1 MRRMFHALLVGAVA
15 VGISGVFQPV
25 ASADAAPLEVKDV
38 SASADDGNVPANT
51 LDNDLSTRWSAEGD
65 GAWIRYD
72 LGSQQTIGSASIAWH
87 QGDTR
92 KNTFD
97 IQLSDD
103 GSAWT
108 TVMDNRTTS
117 GTTQQQQN
125 YDFADTTAR
134 YLRIVGHGN
143 TTNDWTSI
151 TETDIYPADGGGEDP
166 GGGSCAYP
174 ADVLDLKN
182 WYIGLPVGE
191 KESPTNV
198 YQPELDTY
206 ANDPWF
212 TTDDDCTAVRFRA
225 PVNGVTTSGSKYP
238 RSELREMTDS
248 GESKASWSSTSG
260 THTMVIDQAIT
271 DVPEETPN
279 VVAGQI
285 HDDSDDVSV
294 FRLEGSK
301 LYVTD
306 EDEKAHLVTEDYE
319 LGTRF
324 QAKFVVSDGK
334 IKAYYNGQLQ
344 TTLSKEFS
352 GAYFKAGAYT
362 QANCDKSDPC
372 SEDNYGQVKIYGLSV
387 THSDGGDDE
396 DGAGDDGGSPD
407 AGGGGGTDDGSDADS
422 TEAAKRYGWGT
433 PLPVSDEFDY
443 TGAVDPDKW
452 GVPTGEVGGTQG
464 CWEGHAKNGRR
475 CAKNS
480 TVADGMLTMRGE
492 ANGDTGWIRQ
502 ERDAQYGR
510 WEIRSRSR
518 NTGSDGELYHVLH
531 LIWPTEGN
539 RLENGEYDWVENSD
553 PESSCLTAFL
563 HYPKSPS
570 DKKEHREVCS
580 VDMTQWHNFAFEWTP
595 DALVGY
601 VDGEEWFRESGGAD
615 ADRGDI
621 QTMPSGHLN
630 IQLDNFTGDSGLRPA
645 VLEVDWVRTYDIDPS
660 GEDPTDPTDPTDPG
674 GDAPVQVADVSA
686 SADDGNVPANTL
698 DNDLSTRWSA
708 EGDGAWIRYDLGS
721 QQTIG
726 SASIAWHQG
735 DTRKNTFDIQLSD
748 DDSTWTTVM
757 NNRTT
762 SGTTQQQQNYD
773 FADTT
778 ARYLRI
784 VGHGNTTNDWT
795 SITETDIY
803 PADGGG
809 EDPGSGDGDNGGG
822 GDGEPSPVR
831 TVRVADSDELEA
843 AFEDAR
849 AGDRILLA
857 DGTYAV
863 GRMTGK
869 NGTAAEPITVV
880 AENRG
885 QAVIDDGQLEVAD
898 SSYVTFEGL
907 KFTNSDTLKITGSN
921 HVRLSRNHFR
931 LTEESSLKWVLLQGE
946 NSHHNRIDHN
956 LFEDKHQRGNFIT
969 VDGSETEQS
978 QHDRIDHNHFRD
990 IGPRAENEMEAVRV
1004 GESALSRSSGFTI
1017 VEANLFENCD
1027 GDPEI
1032 VSVKSNDN
1040 VVRYNTIRA
1049 SQGVVAQRHG
1059 NRGEF
1064 YGNFFL
1070 GEGKEGTGGIR
1081 LYGQDHK
1088 VYNNYFEGLTGTGY
1102 DAALQ
1107 IDGGDVDTSGAL
1119 SAHWRVYR
1127 ATVVNNTFVN
1137 NVSNIE
1143 IGANYELAPVDSVI
1157 ADNLVA
1163 GSRGKLINEVKDPDN
1178 MAYSGN
1184 IAWPT
1189 GSATVGVSAPAD
1201 SVRVADP
1208 LLASDGSL
1216 YRIGAG
1222 SPAIDGAAG
1231 GHSFVTDDM
1240 DGQSRADGVD
1250 VGADERSSSTV
1261 TRTPLAATDVGP
1273 DAA

>member
-1 MRRMFHALLVGAVA
+1 MFRALLVGAVA
-15 VGISGVFQPV
+15 VGVSGAFHPV
-25 ASADAAPLEVKDV
+25 ASAGTSPLEVKSV
-38 SASADDGNVPANT
+38 TASADDGNVPANT

-72 LGSQQTIGSASIAWH
+72 LGAAQTVGSVSVAWH
-87 QGDTR
+87 QGDIR
-92 KNTFD
+92 KSTFD
-97 IQLSDD
+97 VQLSAD
-103 GSAWT
+103 GSSWT
-108 TVMDNRTTS
+108 TVLNRRTGS
-117 GTTQQQQN
+117 GTTREQQRF
-125 YDFADTTAR
+125 DFADASAR
-134 YLRIVGHGN
+134 YVRIVGHGN
-143 TTNDWTSI
+143 TVNDWTSI
-151 TETDIYPADGGGEDP
+151 TETDINGADGGGDDG

-174 ADVLDLKN
+174 ADVLDLTN
-182 WYIGLPVGE
+182 WYVGLPVGE
-191 KESPTNV
+191 EESPTNV
-198 YQPELDTY
+198 YQPELATY
-206 ANDPWF
+206 SDDPWF
-212 TTDDDCTAVRFRA
+212 TTADDCAAVRFRA
-225 PVNGVTTSGSKYP
+225 PVDGVTTSGSKYP
-238 RSELREMTDS
+238 RSELREMTDT

-271 DVPEETPN
+271 DLPEETPN

-285 HDDSDDVSV
+285 HDASDDVSV

-301 LYVTD
+301 LYITD
-306 EDEKAHLVTEDYE
+306 GDEEHHKLVVDDYV

-324 QAKFVVSDGK
+324 QAKFVIGDGEV
-334 IKAYYNGQLQ
+334 KAYYNGELQ

-362 QANCDKSDPC
+362 QANCDNSDPC
-372 SEDNYGQVKIYGLSV
+372 SDDNYGQVKIYGLNV
-387 THSDGGDDE
+387 THSDDGGDE
-396 DGAGDDGGSPD
+396 
-407 AGGGGGTDDGSDADS
+407 GGGGDGDS

-433 PLPVSDEFDY
+433 PLPISDEFDY

-452 GVPTGEVGGTQG
+452 AVPTGEVGGTKG
-464 CWEGHAKNGRR
+464 CWEGHDGNGRR

-492 ANGDTGWIRQ
+492 ANGDTGWLRQ

-531 LIWPTEGN
+531 LIWPTAGN

-553 PESSCLTAFL
+553 PESQCLGAFL

-601 VDGEEWFRESGGAD
+601 VDGVEWFRESGGAD

-645 VLEVDWVRTYDIDPS
+645 VLEVDWVRTYDIKPA

-674 GDAPVQVADVSA
+674 GDSPVQVANVSA

-708 EGDGAWIRYDLGS
+708 EGDGAWIRYDLGAA
-721 QQTIG
+721 QTAG
-726 SASIAWHQG
+726 SVSVAWHQG
-735 DTRKNTFDIQLSD
+735 DIRKSTFDVQLSTD
-748 DDSTWTTVM
+748 GSSWKTVLE
-757 NNRTT
+757 RKT
-762 SGTTQQQQNYD
+762 SSGGTREQQRFD
-773 FADTT
+773 FADAS
-778 ARYLRI
+778 ARYVRI
-784 VGHGNTTNDWT
+784 VGHGNTVNDWT
-795 SITETDIY
+795 SITETDIHG
-803 PADGGG
+803 ADG
-809 EDPGSGDGDNGGG
+809 SGG
-822 GDGEPSPVR
+822 GDDGDDGEQSPVR
-831 TVRVADSDELEA
+831 TVRVADSDELKS

-849 AGDRILLA
+849 AGDRIVLA
-857 DGTYAV
+857 DGTYSI
-863 GRMTGK
+863 GKMTGK
-869 NGTAAEPITVV
+869 NGTATEPVTVV

-885 QAVIDDGQLEVAD
+885 KAVVDGGQLEVAD

-921 HVRLSRNHFR
+921 HVRLTRNHFR
-931 LTEESSLKWVLLQGE
+931 LTEESSLKWVIIQGE

-956 LFEDKHQRGNFIT
+956 LFEEKHQLGNFIT

-990 IGPRAENEMEAVRV
+990 IGPRAENEMEAIRV
-1004 GESALSRSSGFTI
+1004 GWSGISQSSGFTV
-1017 VEANLFENCD
+1017 VESNLFENCD

-1040 VVRYNTIRA
+1040 VVRYNTFRA
-1049 SQGVVAQRHG
+1049 SQGALSQRHG

-1070 GEGKEGTGGIR
+1070 GEGKAGTGGIR
-1081 LYGQDHK
+1081 IYGQDHK

-1127 ATVVNNTFVN
+1127 ATVVNNTFLN

-1143 IGANYELAPVDSVI
+1143 IGANYKLAPVDSVI
-1157 ADNLVA
+1157 ADNVVV
-1163 GSRGKLINEVKDPDN
+1163 GSRGKLINEVKEPEG
-1178 MAYSGN
+1178 MAYAGN

-1189 GSATVGVSAPAD
+1189 GSATVGVSVPSD
-1201 SVRVADP
+1201 SVRAVDP

-1216 YRIGAG
+1216 YRLGAG
-1222 SPAIDGAAG
+1222 SPAIDSGTG
-1231 GHSFVTDDM
+1231 GHAFVTEDM
-1240 DGQSRADGVD
+1240 DGQARVGGTDA
-1250 VGADERSSSTV
+1250 GADERSSSTV
-1261 TRTPLAATDVGP
+1261 TRAPLGATDVGLG
-1273 DAA
+1273 AV